1 MPNKVLLKEK
11 ICAIILLRIFR
22 EANEIGEKYGK
33 IRVKWHYTESITRKT
48 ERVGVIPI
56 GPDLSENR
64 AARGV
69 ATRHFNKTGFM
80 AEPQ

>member
-56 GPDLSENR
+56 GPGMSESR

-69 ATRHFNKTGFM
+69 CDPALQENRFYG
-80 AEPQ
+80 